1 MPEAKLQDLKNKFK
15 IFDLVKNH
23 FSLTDESLKLFKYR
37 LFYEPLIA
45 KEFKEI
51 IGEVK
56 DFRKRIPLDKKF
68 MEQFDKGWK
77 MFQNCFPIFIKKY
90 KIDYSHY
97 KKNKI
102 TINGQEVKIKKVIE
116 NFYIKN
122 IPFAKEDLSFGYIHK
137 VINEEIITNKVRNL
151 LEKIGTMKMP
161 NKNLEIVFSLNFAD
175 WFLCSAGEKWTSCI
189 SLDSSYERAFWS
201 GLPGLTGD
209 KNRAIVYVTDGVKK
223 NYNGIIVDR
232 IISRSWVTIIR
243 SKTKDTENKTFLTM
257 VREYPNYLGL
267 ANITEKAFN
276 IKFYGSDEDCHP
288 ISYVGRYY
296 IELFWHKITN
306 GEFLN
311 SIYFDNVSIKM
322 AHRNV
327 AEYHKSGTYGRYV
340 RGSGSS
346 SFLRKE
352 GEKSHYTD
360 QGFDY
365 SGGLKRLINGKVW
378 KTDTKRNRLKKIADF
393 YERGESYYNEDD
405 GYGDEEEDF

>member
-1 MPEAKLQDLKNKFK
+1 MPETEFQDLKNKFK
-15 IFDLVKNH
+15 IFYLVKNH

-51 IGEVK
+51 IGEKK
-56 DFRKRIPLDKKF
+56 DFRKRIPLDEKLV
-68 MEQFDKGWK
+68 EQFDNGWK
-77 MFQNCFPIFIKKY
+77 IFQENFSYFIEKN
-90 KIDYSHY
+90 KINYNHY

-116 NFYIKN
+116 DFYIKN
-122 IPFAKEDLSFGYIHK
+122 ISYATKDLGFGYYET
-137 VINEEIITNKVRNL
+137 INEETITKKIRIL
-151 LEKIGTMKMP
+151 LEKIGTMKIP
-161 NKNLEIVFSLNFAD
+161 NKKLEIVFSLNFAD

-201 GLPGLTGD
+201 GLPGLVGD
-209 KNRAIVYVTDGVKK
+209 KNRAMVYITDGVKK

-243 SKTKDTENKTFLTM
+243 SKSKDTINKTFLTM
-257 VREYPNYLGL
+257 VREYPNYLGIT
-267 ANITEKAFN
+267 NMTEKAFN
-276 IKFYGSDEDCHP
+276 IKFYGNDEDCHP
-288 ISYVGRYY
+288 ESYIGRYY

-311 SIYFDNVSIKM
+311 SIYFDNLSIKM
-322 AHRNV
+322 ANKNV
-327 AEYHKSGTYGRYV
+327 AEHHKFGTYGRYV

-346 SFLRKE
+346 SYSRKE
-352 GEKSHYTD
+352 DKKPNYTD
-360 QGFDY
+360 EGFNY

-378 KTDTKRNRLKKIADF
+378 KTETKGNRLKKIADF
-393 YERGESYYNEDD
+393 YERNDSYYDEDD
-405 GYGDEEEDF
+405 GYGDEEENY